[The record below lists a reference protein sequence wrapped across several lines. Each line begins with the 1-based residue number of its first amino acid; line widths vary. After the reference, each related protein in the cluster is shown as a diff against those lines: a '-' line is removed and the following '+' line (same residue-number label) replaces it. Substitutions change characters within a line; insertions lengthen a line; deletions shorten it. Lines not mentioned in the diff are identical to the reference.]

1 MDKVSQGPKVM
12 REDVMEDFRKIWK
25 VMKDERR
32 GGGCKLETA
41 AHTSESASQWRNE
54 YTWESENGAYRTP
67 RGELMRETGVV
78 RFCF

>member
-41 AHTSESASQWRNE
+41 THTSESAS
-54 YTWESENGAYRTP
+54 
-67 RGELMRETGVV
+67 
-78 RFCF
+78 